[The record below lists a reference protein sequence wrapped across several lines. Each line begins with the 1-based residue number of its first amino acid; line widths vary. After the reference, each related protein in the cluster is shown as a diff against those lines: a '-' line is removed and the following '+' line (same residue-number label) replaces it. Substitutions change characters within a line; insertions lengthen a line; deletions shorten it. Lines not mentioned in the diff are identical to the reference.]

1 MTARLARRA
10 LGGAPRPPVPPAP
23 PKAFQRR
30 AKTLAAPPVDATLPR
45 CALSGEPT
53 WVDDD
58 VGAVAAAVA
67 TAKRVAF
74 DCEFSAVPDR
84 VATIQVALD
93 DGRVFVVDGT
103 LNLDPLVDA
112 LSARWVLGY
121 GVGEDLR
128 RLPSRDWNRVDDLQ
142 RRFPRHKAPS
152 LQRVVAEVLREY
164 VDKSLQRSDWDSR
177 PLSSEQLRYAALD
190 AAVLLRVEER
200 LSSEASSVSTA

>member
-1 MTARLARRA
+1 MRSIAFRTVAIHTAECAARVGHLELGRRLPLGVRPEDAALLQADGDSMRGTVNHGDMMLINTADRR
-10 LGGAPRPPVPPAP
+10 PR
-23 PKAFQRR
+23 
-30 AKTLAAPPVDATLPR
+30 
-45 CALSGEPT
+45 
-53 WVDDD
+53 
-58 VGAVAAAVA
+58 
-67 TAKRVAF
+67 
-74 DCEFSAVPDR
+74 
-84 VATIQVALD
+84 

-112 LSARWVLGY
+112 LSARRVLGY
-121 GVGEDLR
+121 GVGEDLK
-128 RLPSRDWNRVDDLQ
+128 RLPSRDWNVDDLQ

-200 LSSEASSVSTA
+200 LSSEASSAV

>member
-1 MTARLARRA
+1 MPRDRLEAAAATLGRRGLAARLARRA
-10 LGGAPRPPVPPAP
+10 LGGAPRPPAPPAP

-30 AKTLAAPPVDATLPR
+30 VKTPAAAPVDATLPR

-84 VATIQVALD
+84 VARRFKWRLD

-103 LNLDPLVDA
+103 LDLDPLVDA
-112 LSARWVLGY
+112 LSARRVL
-121 GVGEDLR
+121 
-128 RLPSRDWNRVDDLQ
+128 W
-142 RRFPRHKAPS
+142 AT
-152 LQRVVAEVLREY
+152 
-164 VDKSLQRSDWDSR
+164 
-177 PLSSEQLRYAALD
+177 
-190 AAVLLRVEER
+190 
-200 LSSEASSVSTA
+200 ASARI